1 MITVGHIMD
10 AMNKLQDALVECIDK
25 AQDGVDLKE
34 VTNEYYAAVQTCNA
48 VINAFVAQEETAI
61 KPF

>member
-10 AMNKLQDALVECIDK
+10 AMNQLQDALVECIDK
-25 AQDGVDLKE
+25 AQDGADLKE